1 MIVLVLVLVL
11 AVVAGAFFLGRWS
24 DQTTPRSHSKSTSSL
39 VLPAVTEDF
48 TLLACSSGTTLGMEG
63 CAEHKIVRM
72 DERINVSQRRL
83 FSLLQNTK
91 ARTTLIKAVNDW
103 LSYRRSTCL
112 VESEAYDGGS
122 LGPVVFA
129 NCLVKLDDQRLVVL
143 SGALADYGD

>member
-1 MIVLVLVLVL
+1 M
-11 AVVAGAFFLGRWS
+11 
-24 DQTTPRSHSKSTSSL
+24 
-39 VLPAVTEDF
+39 
-48 TLLACSSGTTLGMEG
+48 
-63 CAEHKIVRM
+63 
-72 DERINVSQRRL
+72 
-83 FSLLQNTK
+83 
-91 ARTTLIKAVNDW
+91 IKAVNDW